1 MPARWRNGRS
11 IQLVRFIFSPIG
23 SAGDVHPMLGIAVEL
38 HKRGHH
44 VTFLANGYFQ
54 ETVERCGLRFVELG
68 SREYFDSVVNDPDL
82 WKPRRAFRYVFEKAV
97 QPVLRKQYAAI
108 EERSRSGDTVVVAS
122 CLGFGARIAHEKLG
136 VPLVTV
142 DLQPAVIL
150 SRVAPPT
157 FPGVAGPRWLR
168 NALLRLGER
177 FVIDRTICPVVNALR
192 QELDLP
198 PVRKIV
204 RWWHSPQ
211 LVLCLFPEWF
221 APPQPDWPTNVVQT
235 NFPLWDERSDARFP
249 PEVQQFLDTGEPPI
263 VFTPGSA
270 NIFGKPFFQAAIEA
284 CQRLGRRGILLTQF
298 HEQLPDR
305 LPNGVRHFG
314 YIPFSQLLPKA
325 AALVHHGGIGT
336 TAQALAAG
344 VPQLVMP
351 LAHDQFD
358 NAARVKRLGAGDWI
372 MPSRIRCDAIAA
384 KLDAL
389 IGSEA
394 VRDACRE
401 VSEKFA
407 ERNGV
412 MAAADTIEQFGAIQC
427 TAPKS

>member
-221 APPQPDWPTNVVQT
+221 APPQPDWPKNVVQT
-235 NFPLWDERSDARFP
+235 AFPLWDERTDAGLAS
-249 PEVQQFLDTGEPPI
+249 EVQEFLNAGEPPI

-270 NIFGKPFFQAAIEA
+270 NVFGTAFFQAAVEA
-284 CQRLGRRGILLTQF
+284 CQRLGRRGILLTRF
-298 HEQLPDR
+298 PEQNPQW
-305 LPNGVRHFG
+305 LPNGVRHFD
-314 YIPFSQLLPKA
+314 YIPFSQLLPKV

-336 TAQALAAG
+336 TAQALSAG
-344 VPQLVMP
+344 IPQLVMP

-358 NAARVKRLGAGDWI
+358 NAARIKRLGVGDWI
-372 MPSRIRCDAIAA
+372 VPSRFRGPNVAA
-384 KLDAL
+384 KLNAL
-389 IGSEA
+389 IGSQA
-394 VRDACRE
+394 VQGSCQN
-401 VSEKFA
+401 VSGKLSGK
-407 ERNGV
+407 NGV
-412 MAAADTIEQFGAIQC
+412 KAAADAIEMFGARQ
-427 TAPKS
+427 